1 MRKHLKHFF
10 GFATRFL
17 KKHQEAFKQAAR
29 YYPLRIVAMHRFPLS
44 GETFFT
50 VQFVGKSTCIKISAD
65 QLAVDDDL
73 IRGFSPHDVKQI
85 MEASLVKKKLA
96 IVGSGK
102 AEEVYRIVSKN
113 FERKDNQ
120 PSYTVEKTEG
130 SKKTTE
136 VVKLQ
141 EVTQSTEV
149 LLKFSKQDIYEI
161 AYTAGENSIMLAQ
174 NDISRSKK
182 K

>member
-10 GFATRFL
+10 GFARRFL

-29 YYPLRIVAMHRFPLS
+29 YYPLRIVAMQRFPLS

-50 VQFVGKSTCIKISAD
+50 VQFVGKSTCIKVSAD
-65 QLAVDDDL
+65 QLANDDDL
-73 IRGFSPHDVKQI
+73 IRGFSPFDVKQI

-96 IVGSGK
+96 IVSGGK
-102 AEEVYRIVSKN
+102 SQEAYRIISKH
-113 FERKDNQ
+113 FERDDAE
-120 PSYTVEKTEG
+120 PSYTVEKTQG
-130 SKKTTE
+130 SRKTTE
-136 VVKLQ
+136 VIKLQ
-141 EVTQSTEV
+141 EVMQSTEV

-174 NDISRSKK
+174 NDINRLKQK
-182 K
+182 